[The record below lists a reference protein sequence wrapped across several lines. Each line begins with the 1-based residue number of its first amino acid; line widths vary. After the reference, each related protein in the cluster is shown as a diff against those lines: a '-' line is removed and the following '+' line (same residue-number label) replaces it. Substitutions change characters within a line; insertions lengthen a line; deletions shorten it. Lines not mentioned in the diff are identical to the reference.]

1 MSLTPVRLPKLQESS
16 TIAPMSRSFQLPSLL
31 VASLVLAACQSK
43 SASSEKSSGP
53 AATAEGAA
61 AEAAAAGPSAK
72 RAAEGQPA
80 AAAAEVVPEATPP
93 KDAVKTKSGVAMIV
107 LKPGTGEKKPKA
119 TDTVRVNL
127 AGYSNGQ
134 KMFSTPEPQ
143 VMPVAEMAPGWQ
155 EGVTAM
161 VEGEKRRL
169 WLPANVAYGNTPG
182 ARPPKEDLI
191 LELELVA
198 IPEPPP
204 VPKDLMAPPKD
215 AIETESGL
223 IYKALTKGKGE
234 VHPTPT
240 TRVTVHYSGW
250 TKDGK
255 MFDSSV
261 MRGQPTTFPLNGVI
275 KGWTEGVQKMVV
287 GDKFRFWIP
296 GHLAYGNNP
305 RPGAPSGEL
314 VFDVELLSMQ

>member
-1 MSLTPVRLPKLQESS
+1 
-16 TIAPMSRSFQLPSLL
+16 MSRSFPLPVLL
-31 VASLVLAACQSK
+31 VTSLVFGACQSK
-43 SASSEKSSGP
+43 SATSEQTGAKEATGKSAAPEAP
-53 AATAEGAA
+53 AAQPSPADAPGAA
-61 AEAAAAGPSAK
+61 S
-72 RAAEGQPA
+72 
-80 AAAAEVVPEATPP
+80 AAAEVVPDTTPP
-93 KDAVKTKSGVAMIV
+93 KDAVKTKTGVAMVV
-107 LKPGTGEKKPKA
+107 LKPGTGDKKPKL

-127 AGYSNGQ
+127 AGYSRGQ
-134 KMFSTPEPQ
+134 KMFATPEPQ
-143 VMPVAEMAPGWQ
+143 VMTVAEMAPGWQ

-182 ARPPKEDLI
+182 ARPPKDDLI

-204 VPKDLMAPPKD
+204 VPKDLTAPPKD
-215 AIETESGL
+215 AVETESGL

-261 MRGQPTTFPLNGVI
+261 MRGQPTSFSLNGVI

-305 RPGAPSGEL
+305 RPGAPSGDL

>member
-1 MSLTPVRLPKLQESS
+1 ML
-16 TIAPMSRSFQLPSLL
+16 RSFPLPSLL
-31 VASLVLAACQSK
+31 VASFALAACQSK
-43 SASSEKSSGP
+43 SASTDKSSAP
-53 AATAEGAA
+53 ASTAQVATAENAA
-61 AEAAAAGPSAK
+61 ARPSAQMG
-72 RAAEGQPA
+72 AEGHASPTVA
-80 AAAAEVVPEATPP
+80 ADVVPEATPP
-93 KDAVKTKSGVAMIV
+93 KEAVKTKSGVAMVV
-107 LKPGTGEKKPKA
+107 LKPGTGDKKPKA

-127 AGYSNGQ
+127 AGYSKGQ
-134 KMFSTPEPQ
+134 KMFATPEPQ

-169 WLPANVAYGNTPG
+169 WLPASVAYGNTPG
-182 ARPPKEDLI
+182 ARPPKDDLI

-204 VPKDLMAPPKD
+204 VPKDLTAPPKD

-261 MRGQPTTFPLNGVI
+261 MRGQPTSFALNGVI

-296 GHLAYGNNP
+296 GHLAHGNNP
-305 RPGAPSGEL
+305 RPGAPGGEL